1 MPLLFSYSVRAVA
14 NSEPGLKRGIQTKD
28 PEGDLFVFR
37 VGGKGSV
44 VSRRGVNGIASEA
57 ANKGHNAGVEG
68 RAQGRL
74 EERAGSAR
82 NRRSYGL
89 DRERAE
95 A

>member
-28 PEGDLFVFR
+28 PEGGLFVFR

-57 ANKGHNAGVEG
+57 ANSEPMQKFCEKGEIPCIYSGT
-68 RAQGRL
+68 RAI
-74 EERAGSAR
+74 
-82 NRRSYGL
+82 
-89 DRERAE
+89 
-95 A
+95 